1 MLKKKIGVI
10 LAAVLL
16 CMSCIPAVAT
26 AIEILPTVEGQSNVI
41 LDGDM
46 EPKAGEV
53 GLDGWTP
60 TTNPWGENPKVM
72 LDTGN
77 VHGGKYA
84 IKIGGEGTPWARQL
98 VPVQGGARY
107 QMTGWVYAPKIEDV
121 PAVKFEGYNMDRIDR
136 EFATTSANFLFTR
149 SEQLT
154 IGEGKLE
161 GGKWQPFSIIY
172 EPDQNTKFAAIYLRY
187 YGVDLSSFIWF
198 DDVEMHMIEGP
209 AKIELNLNSNNY
221 YLTET
226 EGTLIISVNQ
236 NVYSDFADWSVAC
249 RILDGETEIWNEKAS
264 LKDGEATLKFDISGL
279 AAREEDYSVEAVL
292 FEGDKE
298 SEKRSASFGRR
309 FERPTTLTED
319 GLYYDENGEIFHPII
334 SYHLYKEGA
343 IQECID
349 MGMNVIQMAYGYVAP
364 ERHEDA
370 LKMLDNLH
378 AKGLKAFVALNYLD
392 HPAGHPDIREEVTAY
407 VNKIKGHPAIWAYSI
422 HDEPVGGNCPEPLVV
437 DSYELVRELDPT
449 KPVYCID
456 QREWMYPQL
465 IRNVD
470 VLGIDNYPYG
480 KWNAMEY
487 IYSSTKYAVELAS
500 LSGKPVYPVLQFFP
514 RGEGEFTKNPGEL
527 YFPEAGAMRN
537 MIYQV
542 LMAGAKGYG
551 LFAFDYS
558 YRVNDVWVARTA
570 TADALRAFNAKEKDM
585 MFDYFIEKK
594 YPTFNSNID
603 GHPDYRW
610 ISFMKDGEIYL
621 VVLNRHEF
629 KTTDVAIPLVSDNG
643 LLQVGSF
650 TAEGYA
656 GEAETAKGLKT
667 LYVTLQ
673 PGDAA
678 VYKIKAANKLDESL
692 LASPK
697 TEICDI
703 DGFSWAKEQ
712 IEALYEKDI
721 VNVTDKGEYLPAN
734 AITRGEFA
742 GFLVRTLGL
751 QNEAGEQFADV
762 PADSLYAKE
771 MAIGRAA
778 GILKG
783 VSDTEFAPDKTITRQ
798 DMMTLVSRG
807 LALAGSADLSAFSD
821 SGMIADYALSHVSA
835 MIAEGL
841 IAGNA
846 DGTLNPLGNTTRA
859 EAAVIMHRIL
869 NR

>member
-1 MLKKKIGVI
+1 MKRIALI
-10 LAAVLL
+10 LLVMLL
-16 CMSCIPAVAT
+16 CMSIIPAMAAV
-26 AIEILPTVEGQSNVI
+26 EILPAVEGQTNVI
-41 LDGDM
+41 LNGDM
-46 EPKAGEV
+46 EPKEGEV

-77 VHGGKYA
+77 IHGGKYA
-84 IKIGGEGTPWARQL
+84 MKIGGAGTPWARQL

-107 QMTGWVYAPKIEDV
+107 QMTGWVYAPKVEDI

-136 EFATTSANFLFTR
+136 EFATTNANFLFTR

-172 EPDQNTKFAAIYLRY
+172 EPDQNTKFVAIYLRY
-187 YGVDLSSFIWF
+187 YGADLESFIWF

-221 YLTET
+221 YATET

-279 AAREEDYSVEAVL
+279 AARDEDYSVEAVL
-292 FEGDKE
+292 FEGEKE

-309 FERPTTLTED
+309 FERPKTLTED

-334 SYHLYKEGA
+334 SYHLYKESA
-343 IQECID
+343 LQECID

-364 ERHEDA
+364 ERHEEA
-370 LKMLDNLH
+370 LKILDSLH

-480 KWNAMEY
+480 KYNAMEY

-527 YFPEAGAMRN
+527 YFPEPGAMRN

-551 LFAFDYS
+551 LFAFDFS
-558 YRVNDVWVARTA
+558 YRVNDVWVARTP

-585 MFDYFIEKK
+585 MFDYFIENK
-594 YPTFNSNID
+594 YPTFTNNFND
-603 GHPDYRW
+603 NPDYRW
-610 ISFMKDGEIYL
+610 VSFVKDNEIYL
-621 VVLNRHEF
+621 AVVNRHEF
-629 KTTDVAIPLVSDNG
+629 KETEAAIPLTSDNG

-656 GEAETAKGLKT
+656 GEAEDATGLKT

-673 PGDAA
+673 PGDVA
-678 VYKIKAANKLDESL
+678 VYKIKPSNKMDFTL
-692 LASPK
+692 LEEKATPL
-697 TEICDI
+697 TDI
-703 DGFSWAKEQ
+703 DAYDWAKEQ
-712 IEALYEKDI
+712 IEALYEKGI
-721 VNVTDKGEYLPAN
+721 VNIPEEGKFLPGEN
-734 AITRGEFA
+734 ITRGDFA
-742 GFLVRTLGL
+742 YFLVRTLGL
-751 QNEAGEQFADV
+751 TNEAGEQFADV
-762 PADSLYAKE
+762 PADSYYAKE
-771 MAIGRAA
+771 IAIGRAA
-778 GILKG
+778 GILNG
-783 VSDTEFAPDKTITRQ
+783 VGENAYAPTATITRQ
-798 DMMTLVSRG
+798 DMMTLISRG
-807 LALAGSADLSAFSD
+807 LALAKEADLSAFSD
-821 SGMIADYALSHVSA
+821 SNLIADYALSHVSA

-841 IAGNA
+841 IKGNA

-859 EAAVIMHRIL
+859 EAAVIMDRIL
-869 NR
+869 KR